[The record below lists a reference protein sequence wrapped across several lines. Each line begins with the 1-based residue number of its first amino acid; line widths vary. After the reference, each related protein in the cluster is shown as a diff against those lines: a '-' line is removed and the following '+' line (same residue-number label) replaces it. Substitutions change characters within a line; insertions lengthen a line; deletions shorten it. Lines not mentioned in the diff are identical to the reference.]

1 MTLANIAVPPP
12 VTTRVLHQLHAK
24 QHWHHGAGAT
34 RLAGP
39 QQDSDAQHHLP
50 RRPRR
55 SVERRQRVLG
65 HTVSAQRTLALRVAT
80 LGVLGVFIV
89 VGHAHTLECPASIP
103 VQQSVAT
110 TTVAPRAAHDRQ
122 ECCSYTAYRAGF
134 SDSLPRRRVF
144 PSRSQP

>member
-65 HTVSAQRTLALRVAT
+65 HTVSAQRTLALRVPT
-80 LGVLGVFIV
+80 LGGLGGFSV
-89 VGHAHTLECPASIP
+89 VRHGPNVHYTASI
-103 VQQSVAT
+103 
-110 TTVAPRAAHDRQ
+110 
-122 ECCSYTAYRAGF
+122 
-134 SDSLPRRRVF
+134 
-144 PSRSQP
+144 